1 MQAFIPAAG
10 LGTRLRPLTNQRP
23 KALVEIL
30 GTPLLK
36 ITIDNLTRQGA
47 SRIVVNVHHFAQLIC
62 DYLRYHSWDTE
73 VIISDEHNLLLDTG
87 GGLKKAANLF
97 SPDEPIII
105 HNVDVLSTIDL
116 NKMLQIHNK
125 QNNIA
130 TLAVSQRPSSRFL
143 LFDNEGYLTG
153 WTNTKTGEILWVN
166 SPKDLQSYSQMAFSG
181 ITIIE
186 PELLDLLPP
195 ANKPYPIIPAY
206 LNIAKHHRISQFQ
219 HNAED
224 WIDVGTPVK
233 LQQAEIWIKKHKLTN
248 N

>member
-10 LGTRLRPLTNQRP
+10 LGTRLRPLTDQRP

-36 ITIDNLTRQGA
+36 ITIDNLTRQGV
-47 SRIVVNVHHFAQLIC
+47 SKIVVNVHHFAQLVC
-62 DYLRYHSWDTE
+62 DYLHQHSWNAE
-73 VIISDEHNLLLDTG
+73 VIVSDERDLLLDTG

-97 SPDEPIII
+97 TSNEPIII
-105 HNVDVLSTIDL
+105 HNVDVLSAIEL
-116 NKMLQIHNK
+116 NKMLQIHYEK
-125 QNNIA
+125 KSIA
-130 TLAVSQRPSSRFL
+130 TLAVSQRQSSRFL
-143 LFDNEGYLTG
+143 LFDTEGNLTG
-153 WTNTKTGEILWVN
+153 WTNTKTKEYLWVN
-166 SPKDLQSYSQMAFSG
+166 PDNDNQSYSQMSFSG

-186 PELLDLLPP
+186 PKLLDLLPP

-224 WIDVGTPVK
+224 WIDVGTPER
-233 LQQAEIWIKKHKLTN
+233 LQQAELWMKQHELTYN
-248 N
+248 